1 MKQQLLPQ
9 IVRLTPSSY
18 ADSLWCRRLY
28 YIGTLLQMPASDI
41 GVSPDQGLLVH
52 DVLERVHVSGSCHD
66 RAHVDAVLR
75 ACHAD
80 TEQMR
85 GYVSRHERRCPQ
97 EFDAQEHEID
107 RVRFHREPAPMF
119 LASARIDAIW
129 MHDGILDARD
139 YKTGRRPE
147 HALADD
153 PRARVQAWVLGD
165 DAQRNGLQ
173 LRLRYEYLQPEV
185 DEDPDPWE
193 PDPDDLAAVGDDLR
207 TVVASM
213 WDEESGDVASTRARW
228 QGVNDP
234 LVCRTCRYRSICR
247 DSASPGEPAWPVLS
261 ADVES

>member
-107 RVRFHREPAPMF
+107 H
-119 LASARIDAIW
+119 ASDC
-129 MHDGILDARD
+129 
-139 YKTGRRPE
+139 TGVSSRR
-147 HALADD
+147 
-153 PRARVQAWVLGD
+153 RR
-165 DAQRNGLQ
+165 
-173 LRLRYEYLQPEV
+173 
-185 DEDPDPWE
+185 
-193 PDPDDLAAVGDDLR
+193 
-207 TVVASM
+207 
-213 WDEESGDVASTRARW
+213 
-228 QGVNDP
+228 
-234 LVCRTCRYRSICR
+234 
-247 DSASPGEPAWPVLS
+247 
-261 ADVES
+261 